1 MLFVFRG
8 IRVFQV
14 FLALVALA
22 TGIGAVLS
30 ILVVADGAVVALVPA
45 VVLALAFLWCFAAAL
60 RAPTSF
66 VAVAD
71 ERTRIRFAGFV
82 DTVVANSDVLATRT
96 AKWPLWGGIGI
107 RSNFRGHVA
116 LCSAWGEAVEL
127 DLRNPVRIWVIPRL
141 WKVNATKL
149 TVSVRNGQKL
159 VDRFGG
165 NTPASSPRTA
175 PARKMKRRGS
185 RTR

>member
-14 FLALVALA
+14 LLAVVALA

-30 ILVVADGAVVALVPA
+30 ILAVSDGAILGIVPA
-45 VVLALAFLWCFAAAL
+45 VVLGLAFFWCFAAAL

-82 DTVVANSDVLATRT
+82 DTVVANGDILAART
-96 AKWPLWGGIGI
+96 AKWPLWGGVGI
-107 RSNFRGHVA
+107 RTNFRGHVA
-116 LCSAWGEAVEL
+116 LSSAWGDAVEL
-127 DLRNPVRIWVIPRL
+127 DLRRPVRIWVVPRL
-141 WKVNATKL
+141 WKVNAERL
-149 TVSVRNGQKL
+149 TVTVRNGQKL

-165 NTPASSPRTA
+165 GSAPSSPRITA
-175 PARKMKRRGS
+175 TRKMKRRGS